1 MPSFT
6 FLHIKAILNDSCR
19 DDVEPNF
26 VSHKFTVS
34 HDTYEQ
40 LREVFHKAMVE
51 IFAMQGI
58 VYLKDQSKVNDLNN
72 LVFLPMHR
80 IARLECETKI
90 ITGEYEISPES
101 KPS

>member
-19 DDVEPNF
+19 GDDEPNF

-34 HDTYEQ
+34 HDTKEE
-40 LREVFHKAMVE
+40 LRGVFNKAMGE
-51 IFAMQGI
+51 IFAMQGV
-58 VYLKDQSKVNDLNN
+58 VYLKDQTKANDLNN
-72 LVFLPMHR
+72 LAFMPMHM
-80 IARLECETKI
+80 IARLECEVKV
-90 ITGEYEISPES
+90 ITGEYEIDPGV